1 MIIHIL
7 LPPTTPPL
15 PLHPLTPPTPSGT
28 TFSQALP
35 PLPPHTFIPL
45 TYSATTFTQ
54 ALPPLPPHTFIPL
67 TYSATTITQ
76 ALLPLPLHPL
86 IHITHSTTTFR
97 QALLPLPLHPLTPPT
112 HSATT
117 FTQTLPPL
125 PLHPLT
131 PLTYSATTITQAL
144 PILLTPSQNY
154 DDFLEENI
162 SPFESSDIQRNQIG
176 YAEDERVPRR
186 GGDPERN
193 RVREGSRATGLDQEL
208 NREQV
213 QDRSYPGPVASDR
226 IRTRREF
233 QLNLEYENP
242 EVDLLMDKLDIWY
255 KRLGDV

>member
-15 PLHPLTPPTPSGT
+15 PLHPLIPPTHSGT
-28 TFSQALP
+28 T
-35 PLPPHTFIPL
+35 I
-45 TYSATTFTQ
+45 TQ
-54 ALPPLPPHTFIPL
+54 ALPPIPPHTFTSLI
-67 TYSATTITQ
+67 YSATTITQ

-86 IHITHSTTTFR
+86 IHIDHSTTTFS
-97 QALLPLPLHPLTPPT
+97 QALLPLPLHPLIHRT
-112 HSATT
+112 HSITTFSQTLPPLPLHPLTLPTYLATT
-117 FTQTLPPL
+117 ITQALPPL

-186 GGDPERN
+186 GGDTERN

-208 NREQV
+208 NRDQV